1 MPSSERYQMVR
12 DVLVLGLLFAAM
24 FVLFRIVCGTP
35 LIKRVRDSV
44 VETFASGGSFI
55 PTTPLCP
62 IGSTYYMYEGTAFC
76 CSGKT
81 NVDADQLR
89 GTCTPAWTRDLS
101 GSVPSSVFCTLGP
114 AITAGGDTVPNCYS
128 TRTNQMNAEGKAVCP
143 PSMLNFVQGMNGDP
157 GHCCAGPGNSDR
169 TECGAGAGAG
179 AGSQCAVSTSENE
192 FVDGT
197 SCQFLKAQQTAAPCP
212 VGFSPYGPSPGTGA
226 TKDLSLFGCI
236 DATKV
241 CLHTSTMSRLQ
252 QLGYDTTGFV
262 DCGTLG

>member
-1 MPSSERYQMVR
+1 MENTRKTPAFFDALNIAIPFLFMVA
-12 DVLVLGLLFAAM
+12 GGILF
-24 FVLFRIVCGTP
+24 FVLPKKQISE
-35 LIKRVRDSV
+35 IEKRKL
-44 VETFASGGSFI
+44 A
-55 PTTPLCP
+55 
-62 IGSTYYMYEGTAFC
+62 
-76 CSGKT
+76 
-81 NVDADQLR
+81 
-89 GTCTPAWTRDLS
+89 
-101 GSVPSSVFCTLGP
+101 SVPE
-114 AITAGGDTVPNCYS
+114 YS
-128 TRTNQMNAEGKAVCP
+128 TQALLEGSYTRELEAYVADNFPYRDQWIEFGGNMREWRGFRPEENIKLVATKQPQFLGQNPEDSAIMN
-143 PSMLNFVQGMNGDP
+143 
-157 GHCCAGPGNSDR
+157 
-169 TECGAGAGAG
+169 
-179 AGSQCAVSTSENE
+179 SENE